1 MKIETAQNTPSISDC
16 LAKDGIVERIEN
28 QVIYVRILSV
38 SACASCHAKGACS
51 SMDSREQLIEVDK
64 ADSPDVKPGDMVQIS
79 MKALNGNVAVVY
91 GYVIP
96 FLVLIFTMIILVNF
110 VPEGLAGLLSIAML
124 APYYTVLYLR
134 RNQLKQRFRF
144 RIE

>member
-1 MKIETAQNTPSISDC
+1 
-16 LAKDGIVERIEN
+16 
-28 QVIYVRILSV
+28 
-38 SACASCHAKGACS
+38 
-51 SMDSREQLIEVDK
+51 MDSREQLIEVDK

-79 MKALNGNVAVVY
+79 MKALNGNLAVVY